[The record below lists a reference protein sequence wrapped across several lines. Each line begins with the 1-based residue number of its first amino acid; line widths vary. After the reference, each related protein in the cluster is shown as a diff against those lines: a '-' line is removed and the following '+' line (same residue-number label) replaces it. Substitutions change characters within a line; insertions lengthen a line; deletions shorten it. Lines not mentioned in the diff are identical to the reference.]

1 MKIIQDLF
9 EVAFSFVLKE
19 IMDGNQDRADIANK
33 TFDRLIRMGYV
44 EDDIHNTLEVIF
56 SLDEMV
62 EGSIFSSGIQNVVFE
77 IYDPKQRIPVELLQI
92 EEKDTELE
100 ISFRDLYKGSLSPE
114 RFELFVEAGEDLDV
128 PDDTPN

>member
-1 MKIIQDLF
+1 LKIIQDLF